1 MVISCAA
8 SNTIVESEFL
18 QHIQTHGLYSIR
30 AHSVNGLSANVSLA
44 VVSVSGVT
52 EAFEPD
58 REGESFTRTLM
69 KFENGQTATLEMG
82 GYPGAVYGPSPWSH
96 RVLGT
101 KGEIRVVGSDVV
113 LYNEDHLDG

>member
-1 MVISCAA
+1 MC
-8 SNTIVESEFL
+8 
-18 QHIQTHGLYSIR
+18 
-30 AHSVNGLSANVSLA
+30 SLA
-44 VVSVSGVT
+44 VVSVAGVT

-69 KFENGQTATLEMG
+69 TFENGQTATLEMG
-82 GYPGAVYGPSPWSH
+82 GYPGAFYGPSPWSH

-113 LYNEDHLDG
+113 LYNEEHLDGYVRNCGMVSVRTIDSNFLLHV